1 MIELFNYTFFQNA
14 LMGALLVSILCGIVG
29 AYIVVRRLVFI
40 SGGITHASFGGLGLG
55 FFLGWNPV
63 LTASLF
69 AILSAFGVQWLSR
82 REDVRE
88 DSAIAV
94 FWSFGMALGILFIFL
109 TPGYMPGMTEF
120 LFGNILTITRPDLA
134 VYLGLTVVASLFF
147 LFFYRSILYIAFDS
161 EFAKTQHLPVR
172 FIEYSMMFFIALT
185 IVLSIRLI
193 GIVLLMSMLTVPQ
206 MTANLF
212 TKSFS
217 RMIFLSV
224 AFAVLASVAGLFLS
238 YIMNVPSGALIILV
252 SITIYTVCKIAY
264 SIHKRLNKQN
274 Q

>member
-29 AYIVVRRLVFI
+29 TYIVVRRLVFI

-63 LTASLF
+63 FTASLF
-69 AILSAFGVQWLSR
+69 AVLSAFGVQWLSR

-134 VYLGLTVVASLFF
+134 VYFGLTVIVALFF

-206 MTANLF
+206 MTANLY

-224 AFAVLASVAGLFLS
+224 VFAVLASVAGLFLS
-238 YIMNVPSGALIILV
+238 YLMNVPSGALIILV
-252 SITIYTVCKIAY
+252 SITIYSLCKIGF
-264 SIHKRLNKQN
+264 SIRKRLNKQN